1 MSRGIGA
8 FRSIQEVVPEWM
20 AVVIALITQLG
31 DGWFL
36 LLMLSVL
43 YWTQVEQQD
52 EILLVSGVLACGV
65 GLYRGLKFLFALP
78 RPEQTLLDPEL
89 LPWLVRPLYELTGFA
104 TGFGFPSGHATG
116 ATIAY
121 FGLATVLTWSTPR
134 RRFVAAGT
142 IVALVCFSRV
152 ALGVHYLVDTVV
164 GVALGGLL
172 LVISFRGIER
182 VRGDRVSLVF
192 ALAIA
197 LNLFYVYTSDLH
209 VEAVTMLGVSMGIFG
224 SWQLVV
230 FAREVVADRR
240 PSRESFPLVVRLALA
255 ALALVPLIAAAEE
268 FDLYEVEPIPV
279 GGMVGLAVGAI
290 VLVPIGR
297 HSANVRRGL
306 RVLSFW
312 VDAILV
318 SVRGLWRRAVE
329 HLRGVWHRAFQ

>member
-89 LPWLVRPLYELTGFA
+89 LPSLVRPLYELTGFA

-230 FAREVVADRR
+230 FAR
-240 PSRESFPLVVRLALA
+240 
-255 ALALVPLIAAAEE
+255 LIAAAEE